1 MKMNSMKLRVIEQ
14 LHYHSANNPRY
25 ISELKQVLRESG
37 IYDDQNLVERE
48 LRLKDSFKKTRTYTD
63 GLCLD
68 E

>member
-1 MKMNSMKLRVIEQ
+1 MNCVSLNKS
-14 LHYHSANNPRY
+14 HYHSANNPRY

-48 LRLKDSFKKTRTYTD
+48 LRLKDSFKEDSHLYGRA
-63 GLCLD
+63 CLD